1 MDGWMTGVALVMAF
15 VPDWTLLDLAARDK
29 KTSESVHLLKGMWV
43 SVRSIDG
50 SSNNMEMNQM
60 HADEE
65 T

>member
-1 MDGWMTGVALVMAF
+1 MTGVALVMAF
-15 VPDWTLLDLAARDK
+15 VPDWTLLGLTARDK
-29 KTSESVHLLKGMWV
+29 KTSESVHLLKGMRV